1 MYLISAVFVHL
12 FGKYITPFEKI
23 VVAEM
28 VREAFVISVVY
39 VATGL
44 EVEGVDEENMDS
56 SIEKWLIELKY
67 MTGKSMSSLWFT
79 NYDTSTYSSLYM
91 FI

>member
-1 MYLISAVFVHL
+1 MYLVSAVFVHI

-28 VREAFVISVVY
+28 IKEAFVISVIY

-44 EVEGVDEENMDS
+44 EVRNLNEKLMEGH
-56 SIEKWLIELKY
+56 IEKWLIELKY
-67 MTGKSMSSLWFT
+67 MTGKSLSAL
-79 NYDTSTYSSLYM
+79 
-91 FI
+91 

>member
-67 MTGKSMSSLWFT
+67 MTGKSMSSL
-79 NYDTSTYSSLYM
+79 
-91 FI
+91 